1 MSCADSR
8 IAPEYAFDSGRG
20 DLFVCRLAGNFVND
34 DVLASLEYTVQV
46 LGTPLLMVLGHQA
59 CGAIDAAMK
68 SIADGST
75 LPGRL
80 PSLVT
85 ALKPAVEAARGKAG
99 DALEN
104 AIRQNVVLNVEKL
117 KTATPIISKFVAD
130 KKVNVVGALYHL
142 DTGKVEIFPSQA

>member
-1 MSCADSR
+1 MPSN
-8 IAPEYAFDSGRG
+8 SGRG

>member
-1 MSCADSR
+1 
-8 IAPEYAFDSGRG
+8 
-20 DLFVCRLAGNFVND
+20 
-34 DVLASLEYTVQV
+34 VQV

-59 CGAIDAAMK
+59 CGAIEAAMK
-68 SIADGST
+68 SIADGTT

-85 ALKPAVEAARGKAG
+85 ALKPAVEAARGKPG
-99 DALEN
+99 DALDN
-104 AIRQNVVLNVEKL
+104 TVRQNVMINVEKL

-130 KKVNVVGALYHL
+130 QKVRIVGAVYRL

>member
-1 MSCADSR
+1 
-8 IAPEYAFDSGRG
+8 
-20 DLFVCRLAGNFVND
+20 
-34 DVLASLEYTVQV
+34 
-46 LGTPLLMVLGHQA
+46 
-59 CGAIDAAMK
+59 MK